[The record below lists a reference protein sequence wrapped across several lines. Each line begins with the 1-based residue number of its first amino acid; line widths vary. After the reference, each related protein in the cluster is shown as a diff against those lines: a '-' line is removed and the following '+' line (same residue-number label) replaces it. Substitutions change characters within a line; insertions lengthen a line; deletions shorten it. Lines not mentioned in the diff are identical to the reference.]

1 LVAISHGGAIV
12 LLIIFACYLGFFY
25 YTHSELTSRK
35 HTIESLVEPTTYIV
49 ASVGSKEQLLQLRK
63 ASLNRRGDSLHW
75 IVHLFILI
83 SSASLLVLSSIFMLE
98 AIDSPSKEIGF
109 SKSFVGLVVVPIII
123 GAAEHVATAIRAH
136 KNRRDEIEWII
147 EVAIISSIRT
157 SLFVLPLAVLLG
169 WILGVPGISLFF
181 DGFQVTMLTLAILLV
196 NYIVHA
202 GIAHW

>member
-1 LVAISHGGAIV
+1 
-12 LLIIFACYLGFFY
+12 
-25 YTHSELTSRK
+25 
-35 HTIESLVEPTTYIV
+35 
-49 ASVGSKEQLLQLRK
+49 
-63 ASLNRRGDSLHW
+63 
-75 IVHLFILI
+75 
-83 SSASLLVLSSIFMLE
+83 MLE
-98 AIDSPSKEIGF
+98 AIDSPSEVIGF

-123 GAAEHVATAIRAH
+123 GAAEHIATAVRAH

-169 WILGVPGISLFF
+169 WILGVPGITLFF

>member
-1 LVAISHGGAIV
+1 V
-12 LLIIFACYLGFFY
+12 LLIIFGCYLGFFY
-25 YTHSELTSRK
+25 YTHSELTTRK
-35 HTIESLVEPTTYIV
+35 YTIESLVEQTTF
-49 ASVGSKEQLLQLRK
+49 SVVSIHTKDQLLQLRE
-63 ASLNRRGDSLHW
+63 ASLKRRGDNLPW
-75 IVHLFILI
+75 FAHLLILI
-83 SSASLLVLSSIFMLE
+83 LSASLLVLSSIFMLE
-98 AIDSPSKEIGF
+98 AIDSPSEDIGF

-123 GAAEHVATAIRAH
+123 GAAEHIATAIRAH

-169 WILGVPGISLFF
+169 WILGVPGITLFF

>member
-1 LVAISHGGAIV
+1 V
-12 LLIIFACYLGFFY
+12 LLLIFGCYLGFFY
-25 YTHSELTSRK
+25 YTHSELTFRK
-35 HTIESLVEPTTYIV
+35 HTIESLVEPSTYIT
-49 ASVGSKEQLLQLRK
+49 ASVGSKDQLLKLRK
-63 ASLNRRGDSLHW
+63 ISLNKRGKNLPYY
-75 IVHLFILI
+75 VHLLILI
-83 SSASLLVLSSIFMLE
+83 SSASLVILCSTFMIE
-98 AIDSPSKEIGF
+98 AIDSPSKEIGLP
-109 SKSFVGLVVVPIII
+109 KAFVGLVIEPIVI

-136 KNRRDEIEWII
+136 KNRKDEIEWII

-169 WILGVPGISLFF
+169 WILDVPGITLFF